1 MLLSAL
7 ALLSVALMACEGGR
21 GVPTPPL
28 DTTLSAHFALIEEGQ
43 SGPARVRI
51 RRYMEAEGWT
61 ARPLFLMG
69 LSYHSERRYA
79 KAAEWFEQSIAAA
92 DIYPPAHHFLGW
104 ARYYLGQPQGAAEA
118 FRGHLLTTPG
128 EGDSHFG
135 LGLVAIEAGD
145 LVEAERRFNAAIN
158 LQGGDDRSSGRAK
171 AMARLADVMAARG
184 RWAEAERL
192 LRRGLE
198 LDGDL
203 YEAWYRQATA
213 LRRLGR
219 DAEADDAMDQFVAT
233 RQRLRPDLGFPE

>member
-1 MLLSAL
+1 M
-7 ALLSVALMACEGGR
+7 
-21 GVPTPPL
+21 
-28 DTTLSAHFALIEEGQ
+28 
-43 SGPARVRI
+43 
-51 RRYMEAEGWT
+51 
-61 ARPLFLMG
+61 
-69 LSYHSERRYA
+69 
-79 KAAEWFEQSIAAA
+79 
-92 DIYPPAHHFLGW
+92 
-104 ARYYLGQPQGAAEA
+104 
-118 FRGHLLTTPG
+118 LTTPG

-171 AMARLADVMAARG
+171 AMTRLADVMAARG